1 MLRLDLKLSPLRQ
14 TLLQSRTPGSCIFAA
29 LRKEGSHWRYLASR
43 YRIRDVGT
51 VSSASHCFEKILQE
65 HFVYCLEVV
74 LLDSS
79 LHILWGDQ
87 LAKPFL
93 ERLMILIKKN
103 LPHTHWLPFLV
114 FFYATYVSHTSWSL
128 HTLSIWSIISMNLE
142 MQSRWILIVSR
153 DSEVFV
159 NVFSFGL
166 AEQNSIIFTTPQR
179 PMQLASALER
189 ELPVK
194 GRTSC
199 RCHRG

>member
-1 MLRLDLKLSPLRQ
+1 MIGMNHWSSHRGPAQPRALLLGWQFAVGDRVCLKNHVPLSSDVLRLDLKLSPLRQ

-93 ERLMILIKKN
+93 ERLMILIKKTFPTPTDC
-103 LPHTHWLPFLV
+103 LSQCFFMPHMFLTPV
-114 FFYATYVSHTSWSL
+114 DLCTRSP
-128 HTLSIWSIISMNLE
+128 
-142 MQSRWILIVSR
+142 
-153 DSEVFV
+153 SE
-159 NVFSFGL
+159 
-166 AEQNSIIFTTPQR
+166 A
-179 PMQLASALER
+179 
-189 ELPVK
+189 
-194 GRTSC
+194 
-199 RCHRG
+199 